1 MGGVSRIEPRPIL
14 GYNSRVAVSQNPAT
28 VGIHVVRLPRFEA
41 TLFREGSNSM
51 AAKYPGS
58 KLKSYSPMAI
68 VNAPPVQRGH
78 LLRRFW
84 LPAVLL
90 LALAAGGLTGIVA
103 AYQLNYSRAANEVAA
118 LATYRPSVV
127 TRVYADD
134 GETVIGEFAIEK
146 RIPLKYDE
154 IPPLMR
160 NAILAVEDARFYDH
174 VGIDPVRIIGAAWK
188 NVTTDKIEGG
198 STLTQ
203 QLAKNL
209 FLSKEQTYKRKVNE
223 WAVALQ
229 IERYYTK
236 NQIMELYANHIFLGA
251 NAYGVEAGSETYFGK
266 QAKDMTIGE
275 AALLAGVPKAPSEY
289 SPTTNPAKA
298 KERRDLVLDLMAK
311 HGFAT
316 TAEVEAAKAK
326 PIQLADTA
334 YSQSQPKS
342 GPFDYPVESI
352 RQELEDKYTTRVA
365 QGGLS
370 VYTTINVDAQKKA
383 YEVVRSGLRRYDK
396 SRGWR
401 SSYKLI
407 PTANNGQPTQQEI
420 NNYKDPDWY
429 GNDYQEGRYLSGLV
443 TKVDHA
449 KNEATIRFG
458 NFTATVGPA
467 DMGWS
472 GRQPKAELKPGYL
485 SEFHI
490 KEVDKKSRR
499 LKVEL
504 SQIPAV
510 GGAMMTINAKNGEVV
525 TMIGGYDFYTASKF
539 NNATQ
544 AYRQTGSCFKP
555 FVYTAA
561 VEWGM
566 TPETSVS
573 GAPISIGGWNP
584 HNYDGS
590 LGNGD
595 LPLKTALAK
604 SMNVPAVH
612 LLQTVGIQTGSQM
625 VRRFGIKVP
634 MAPYLSSALGATE
647 VPLDQMVSA
656 YSAFPNKG
664 IRVEPHLVRR
674 VLDRDGAVLEEWE
687 KTTYKVMNEYVAL
700 TMVQMMRGVVES
712 GTATGARAI
721 GVPVAGKTGTVND
734 HTDVWFIGFTPTYVT
749 GVWMGYPGKKKDL
762 GSGMTGGVGALPFFV
777 DFMKDFLKDKPKEN
791 FDKAPSMPEDMKEL
805 FRQRQRELAAERA
818 QFKIAEED
826 KGDET
831 TTPDPHAEP
840 KLEQMTLPPP
850 PKVDEAPPEP
860 KAAPVTPREETPPP
874 PPATRPREA
883 DPAKKKGKKGEDEP

>member
-1 MGGVSRIEPRPIL
+1 
-14 GYNSRVAVSQNPAT
+14 
-28 VGIHVVRLPRFEA
+28 
-41 TLFREGSNSM
+41 
-51 AAKYPGS
+51 
-58 KLKSYSPMAI
+58 MAI
-68 VNAPPVQRGH
+68 VNAPPAQRGH

-84 LPAVLL
+84 FPAVLM
-90 LALAAGGLTGIVA
+90 LALAAGGLTGIIA
-103 AYQLNYSRAANEVAA
+103 AYELNYSRAANEVAA

-134 GETVIGEFAIEK
+134 GETVIGEFALEK

-154 IPPLMR
+154 IPPVMK

-174 VGIDPVRIIGAAWK
+174 VGIDPIRIIGATWK
-188 NVTTDKIEGG
+188 NLTSDKVEGG

-209 FLSKEQTYKRKVNE
+209 FLSKEQTLKRKMNE
-223 WAVALQ
+223 WALALQ

-251 NAYGVEAGSETYFGK
+251 NAYGVEAGAETYFGK
-266 QAKDMTIGE
+266 PAKDLTIGE

-289 SPTTNPAKA
+289 SPTSNPVRA
-298 KERRDLVLDLMAK
+298 KERRDLVLDLMARN
-311 HGFAT
+311 GFAT
-316 TAEVEAAKAK
+316 QAEVDAAKAK

-334 YSQSQPKS
+334 YYQAQPKS
-342 GPFDYPVESI
+342 SAFDYPVEQV

-365 QGGLS
+365 QGGLA
-370 VYTTINVDAQKKA
+370 VYTTINVEAQKKA
-383 YEVVRSGLRRYDK
+383 YEVLRAGLRNYDQTHA
-396 SRGWR
+396 GWR
-401 SSYKLI
+401 SSYKMI
-407 PTANNGQPTQQEI
+407 PTAANNNQGPPTTQEL
-420 NNYKDPDWY
+420 NSYKDPDWY
-429 GNDYQEGRYLSGLV
+429 GNDFQPGRYLSGLII
-443 TKVDHA
+443 KVDRA

-458 NFTATVGPA
+458 NYTATVGAA

-472 GRQPKAELKPGYL
+472 KRQPKDELKAGTL
-485 SEFHI
+485 SEFEI
-490 KEVDKKSRR
+490 KEVDQKSRR

-504 SQIPAV
+504 SQVPAV
-510 GGAMMTINAKNGEVV
+510 AGAMMTLNAKTGEVV
-525 TMIGGYDFYTASKF
+525 TMIGGYDFYSASKF

-566 TPETSVS
+566 TPDTTVS
-573 GAPISIGGWNP
+573 GAPISIGSWQP

-595 LPLKTALAK
+595 LPMKMALAK

-612 LLQTVGIQTGSQM
+612 LLQTVGIQTGAQM

-634 MAPYLSSALGATE
+634 MAPYLPSALGATE

-687 KTTYKVMNEYVAL
+687 KTTYKVVNSYVAL
-700 TMVQMMRGVVES
+700 TMVSMMRGVVQF
-712 GTATGARAI
+712 GTATAASSL

-734 HTDVWFIGFTPTYVT
+734 HTDVWFIGYTPTYVT
-749 GVWMGYPGKKKDL
+749 GVWMGYPGRKKPL
-762 GSGMTGGVGALPFFV
+762 GNDMTGGHGALPMFIT
-777 DFMKDFLKDKPKEN
+777 FMKDFLKGKPKEE
-791 FDKAPSMPEDMKEL
+791 FDKAPGMPEDMKEL

-818 QFKIAEED
+818 QFNED
-826 KGDET
+826 AAKETDEDNT
-831 TTPDPHAEP
+831 TLPAANTEP

-850 PKVDEAPPEP
+850 PKADDGPANPQP
-860 KAAPVTPREETPPP
+860 KTEPVTPRVDSPPP
-874 PPATRPREA
+874 PVTRPREA
-883 DPAKKKGKKGEDEP
+883 DPAKKKGKKGGDEP